1 MERTKEDFIE
11 VMKNKTDEELLAI
24 VEKNSSDYTPEA
36 LAAAKE
42 LLTGRGVS
50 YKVEPPLMFQPSC
63 FAEKYYASEKRFGDY
78 FIDMLISYVLVFMG
92 GVIVALCGVTEITDA
107 GSYLIAFVVMF
118 LYYFIM
124 EATCGKTV
132 GKMILGLKVVDRDGN
147 QPSAGRIALRT
158 LCRFVPFDNFSF
170 LFGNGWDKDGGLGGN
185 WHDQWSHT
193 YVVNMKEVKEDATK

>member
-50 YKVEPPLMFQPSC
+50 YKVEQPLMFQPSC

-78 FIDMLISYVLVFMG
+78 VIDYFISYALLYVSG
-92 GVIVALCGVTEITDA
+92 IVIGLTGAVEITNA
-107 GSYLIAFVVMF
+107 TSYLIAFVVMF

-193 YVVNMKEVKEDATK
+193 YVVNMKEVKEDAAK